1 MEELEKLSNKIL
13 TDYETL
19 LNLIIEIDGYDLL
32 SLKTELSEK
41 ALTDIKKLKR
51 QKISLKQYI
60 DKQENLFDEIIEIN
74 KKRK

>member
-41 ALTDIKKLKR
+41 VAEMVVELK
-51 QKISLKQYI
+51 
-60 DKQENLFDEIIEIN
+60 E
-74 KKRK
+74 KR